1 MVINEHPF
9 NPVVE
14 ELGVIPFFTWKK
26 KGVIIDITDMKWNV
40 ACDKRFLLTAQVV
53 NFIVSFM
60 FSV

>member
-9 NPVVE
+9 NLVVE
-14 ELGVIPFFTWKK
+14 ELGIVAFLTWKQDD
-26 KGVIIDITDMKWNV
+26 IDKVLHKRECST
-40 ACDKRFLLTAQVV
+40 CDGRSKLTAQVV